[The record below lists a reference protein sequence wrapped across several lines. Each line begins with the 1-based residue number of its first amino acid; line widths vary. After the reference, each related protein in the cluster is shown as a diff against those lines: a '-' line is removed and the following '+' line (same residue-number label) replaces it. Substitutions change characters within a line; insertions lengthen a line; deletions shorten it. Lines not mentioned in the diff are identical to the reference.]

1 MNIKALTKFRK
12 RYAYYFGERK
22 YNGKKYITT
31 IIVDKKTKIVHTFDL
46 DDDNSK
52 NVKKSMYQK
61 YVNRSVSYFIYKFF
75 GKKPIYMFK
84 ESKQYWLHK

>member
-1 MNIKALTKFRK
+1 MNIKALKKFRK

-22 YNGKKYITT
+22 YNGKKYIAT
-31 IIVDKKTKIVHTFDL
+31 IIVDKKTKVVYIFDL
-46 DDDNSK
+46 DDDNAK

-61 YVNRSVSYFIYKFF
+61 FINRNVSTFIYNFF
-75 GKKPIYMFK
+75 GKKSLSIFK